1 MVNNITH
8 KNLINFSQKFNKKK
22 TNKVL
27 RNVNTK
33 SDFKKLILKSDY
45 IQNKKQVFNK
55 VIDVNANVTNQK
67 NSGRCWLFAFLN
79 IIRYKMIKKYKLQPN
94 FELSQNFLFFYD
106 KLEKA
111 NYYLN
116 YILESYSTNLETLK
130 TETELVKLIQM
141 LIVIVIII
149 LIVLLI

>member
-8 KNLINFSQKFNKKK
+8 KNLTHFSHKFNIKK

-27 RNVNTK
+27 KNVNTK

-55 VIDVNANVTNQK
+55 VIDVNANITNQK

-79 IIRYKMIKKYKLQPN
+79 IIRYKMITKYKLQPS

-116 YILESYSTNLETLK
+116 YILETYSSDLASLK
-130 TETELVKLIQM
+130 SETELVK
-141 LIVIVIII
+141 
-149 LIVLLI
+149 